1 MIINLKQ
8 LKFYYLT
15 IPQNKARIENIK
27 NQFSEFNITQVI
39 PVMHNVSKF
48 QSGASGF
55 SRMIDLGLR
64 KQKRNKPFQP
74 FVLLEDDASKYRDF
88 PDQIEIPDKAD
99 ILYIGVSEAG
109 MNNKTN
115 KNTNPMVYTETVDGF
130 PNIMKVYNMLTT
142 HGLIICSALG
152 ATICQKAMSD
162 AFYKNCHYDQ
172 PLALLHPYYNIYA
185 LKEPLV
191 YQDGRLDGDEAPTK
205 KPLTLQFADKP
216 MPSFLKNTTNFSVIT
231 SSKKIK

>member
-8 LKFYYLT
+8 LKYYYLT

-74 FVLLEDDASKYRDF
+74 FVLLEDDAVKYRDF
-88 PDQIEIPDKAD
+88 PDQIEIPD
-99 ILYIGVSEAG
+99 
-109 MNNKTN
+109 
-115 KNTNPMVYTETVDGF
+115 
-130 PNIMKVYNMLTT
+130 IMKVYNMLGT

-152 ATICQKAMSD
+152 ATIYQRAMSD
-162 AFYKNCHYDQ
+162 AFYKNIIWDNCFSVLQ
-172 PLALLHPYYNIYA
+172 PYYNIYS

-191 YQDGRLDGDEAPTK
+191 YQDGKVGGTEETTK
-205 KPLTLQFADKP
+205 KSLSLQFKDKP
-216 MPSFLKNTTNFSVIT
+216 MPSFFKNTTNFSVIT
-231 SSKKIK
+231 STKKK

>member
-39 PVMHNVSKF
+39 PVMENVSKF

-64 KQKRNKPFQP
+64 NQKRNKPFQP

-99 ILYIGVSEAG
+99 ILYIGVSDAG

-115 KNTNPMVYTETVDGF
+115 NYMNKVYTETVDGF
-130 PNIMKVYNMLTT
+130 PNIMKVYNMLST

-162 AFYKNCHYDQ
+162 AFYKNIVWDQ
-172 PLALLHPYYNIYA
+172 PIALLQPYYNVYS

-191 YQDGRLDGDEAPTK
+191 YQDGKLGGLEGGTK
-205 KPLTLQFADKP
+205 IPLSLQFADKP